1 MTTCNKC
8 LKWDDFTKILDNK
21 YTITQLLAG
30 LELTGFASQF
40 ASENQHIANQI
51 NI

>member
-1 MTTCNKC
+1 MIMWGSAT
-8 LKWDDFTKILDNK
+8 IR
-21 YTITQLLAG
+21 YTG

-40 ASENQHIANQI
+40 ASENLPVRNQI